1 MFLMLSVNKTLMSG
15 PERRKLNK
23 SFNALCFTILYLF
36 RKKTS
41 DKSCPTQNT
50 NENRYDCKIK
60 VAHSGQS
67 FCLNS
72 DMEFSSE
79 ISIEIC
85 LVSLGMELDSVQFLF
100 YCWYSLINVQ
110 LKWSA
115 LWIQHD
121 NAY

>member
-1 MFLMLSVNKTLMSG
+1 MNVLCMIIVYFGRMKT
-15 PERRKLNK
+15 R
-23 SFNALCFTILYLF
+23 
-36 RKKTS
+36 

-50 NENRYDCKIK
+50 NENRYNYKIK
-60 VAHSGQS
+60 VAYSGQS

-85 LVSLGMELDSVQFLF
+85 LVSLGIERDSVQFLF
-100 YCWYSLINVQ
+100 YYWCSLINVQ

-115 LWIQHD
+115 L
-121 NAY
+121 